1 MRKPAE
7 VTWFKG
13 FAAGQHIGSPCPYC
27 TGSTD
32 AELWS
37 DGWNQGRRKR
47 DGYSY
52 RDRPLNSLLA
62 DSGDQQ
68 ELPQVIQK
76 DCTTSLSTASVGRCD
91 DEEAG

>member
-7 VTWFKG
+7 ATWFKG

-52 RDRPLNSLLA
+52 RDRPLNSILA
-62 DSGDQQ
+62 DSGNQQ
-68 ELPQVIQK
+68 A
-76 DCTTSLSTASVGRCD
+76 TTPSDSERFHYKPLNGFSGPMR
-91 DEEAG
+91 